1 MVANNR
7 SSAEEERDNATLGK
21 VLGSLELEVMGFMW
35 KTEQATVRQ
44 VTEAISR
51 KRPKAYTTIM
61 TVMVHLVDKGLLKR
75 RKKGKRYRYK
85 VVFGR
90 QEFLKET
97 AKSRLKNIVNDFGD
111 IAIAQFLEQ
120 IDNIDSTRLQQLRN
134 VVQKASSESNT
145 TPE

>member
-1 MVANNR
+1 MVANNK
-7 SSAEEERDNATLGK
+7 SSVEEERDNVTLGK
-21 VLGSLELEVMGFMW
+21 VLGSLELEVMDFMW
-35 KTEQATVRQ
+35 KTGQATVQQ
-44 VTEAISR
+44 VTETISR

-75 RKKGKRYRYK
+75 RKKGKKDRYK

-97 AKSRLKNIVNDFGD
+97 AKSRLQNLVSDFGD

-120 IDNIDSTRLQQLRN
+120 IDNIDSKRLQELRN
-134 VVQKASSESNT
+134 LVQEASNETN